1 MVDGLFLPDL
11 TLAGRALV
19 GHAPAKVSN
28 WTTTILVHSE
38 RAIEFMK
45 ELEYESRVLGIP
57 VKTRHMSA
65 PAQYEFAPVFE
76 EANVAVDHNSL
87 FMDLIEK
94 VTPS

>member
-1 MVDGLFLPDL
+1 
-11 TLAGRALV
+11 
-19 GHAPAKVSN
+19 
-28 WTTTILVHSE
+28 
-38 RAIEFMK
+38 MK

-57 VKTRHMSA
+57 VKTRHNEVA

-94 VTPS
+94 WRAGIIFGYFFMKSHLRILMGLVNTTMVSSNKYG